1 MRSQERSEAPMVG
14 GQDFAYNANGAE
26 RSGPIQVESIDKKSR
41 PVERSSLDLMEEEIG
56 SQAEKLASYA
66 SDLRRSRVRGYVDP
80 SKIVFTGAGD
90 SYAASLF
97 AHYLSHGI
105 AKATDPYELFLAP
118 QMCENKTVVIT
129 SVSGKTRANVELA
142 RRLKSIARN
151 RIAITANPMSAL
163 AKECDRV
170 VRLPY
175 ASAGSVT
182 PGTLSFTLTILTVAS
197 VIGHLSSLD
206 SLEKLEA
213 RAKTWARRVKTFSQK
228 FLFIGT
234 AVGHALAAYGAFKIQ
249 EILGQQSE
257 YEHTEQVGHSKLF
270 SLRKTDNIV
279 CFATPNDRETSD
291 LSRELTKSGFHSH
304 LISSKD
310 VDPVLAGLQGA
321 FAFQHLALNLA
332 RSSGLKEVAFLTDRK
347 MLDLSSRLIY

>member
-1 MRSQERSEAPMVG
+1 M
-14 GQDFAYNANGAE
+14 
-26 RSGPIQVESIDKKSR
+26 SIDRKNR

-66 SDLRRSRVRGYVDP
+66 SELKRSRVRRYADP

-105 AKATDPYELFLAP
+105 ATASDPYELLLAP
-118 QMCENKTVVIT
+118 EVCKNKTVVIT

-142 RRLKSIARN
+142 KRLKSVARN
-151 RIAITANPMSAL
+151 RVAVTANPMSAL

-170 VRLPY
+170 IRLPY
-175 ASAGSVT
+175 ASLGSVT

-197 VIGHLSSLD
+197 MIRQLPSLRG
-206 SLEKLEA
+206 LEKLDA
-213 RAKTWARRVKTFSQK
+213 RAKTWARHVKTISQK
-228 FLFIGT
+228 FLFIG
-234 AVGHALAAYGAFKIQ
+234 VGVAYALAAYGAFKIH
-249 EILGQQSE
+249 EILGQQAE

-270 SLRKTDNIV
+270 SLGKTDNIV
-279 CFATPNDRETSD
+279 CFATPDDPETFD
-291 LSRELTKSGFHSH
+291 LSRELTKRGFHSH

-310 VDPVLAGLQGA
+310 VDPALAALEGA

-332 RSSGLKEVAFLTDRK
+332 RREGLKEVAFLTDRK